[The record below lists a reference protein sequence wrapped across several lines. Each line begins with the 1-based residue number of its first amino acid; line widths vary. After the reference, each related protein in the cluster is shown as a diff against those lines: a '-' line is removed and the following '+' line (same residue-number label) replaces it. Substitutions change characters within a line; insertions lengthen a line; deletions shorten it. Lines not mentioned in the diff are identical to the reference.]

1 MPISENYTHRAE
13 VRASLASNQ
22 EWIDEYFSKLLPM
35 LTSQTNVGLISM
47 ENGSKPD
54 VIYPEGQGGF
64 FLLRKFREIKLHTMP
79 CRSQSMIIEIKIYF
93 NNLFQ

>member
-1 MPISENYTHRAE
+1 MVTHKIQLWNIFVMGSKLNLPISENYTHRAE

-54 VIYPEGQGGF
+54 VIYPEGQGKF
-64 FLLRKFREIKLHTMP
+64 FLF
-79 CRSQSMIIEIKIYF
+79 QKIS
-93 NNLFQ
+93 

>member
-54 VIYPEGQGGF
+54 VIYPEGQGKF
-64 FLLRKFREIKLHTMP
+64 FVYLKKNFVKFA
-79 CRSQSMIIEIKIYF
+79 SQFKTCGIFSQNSLTRIP
-93 NNLFQ
+93 